1 MSSPIAQVRA
11 QAAADLTAVREQ
23 WGDLL
28 AAIGEPPRRAEW
40 MPYERRGFLD
50 QLAAADH
57 EDDDQAVEPVVGR
70 LPLILR
76 EHPAPADLR
85 ALDAALAV
93 ERDVFDMCDAV
104 AERVQLPT
112 RDPRGTWSIG
122 APDDPRLWRLPTH
135 RDAGPGAITS
145 TGSRVYGLHWAC
157 VWLEGR
163 ALDDDPADRALFA
176 PTPAPLV
183 DQLADVAR
191 AARRR
196 VEAALGRESRTITLD
211 EPCPFC
217 TAGRITVHNGGGDPR
232 AAVATCSTGPSCPA
246 PVDTDRGR
254 RAWRGPALVG
264 LLAALEEGRTAPA
277 A

>member
-1 MSSPIAQVRA
+1 MTSPVSDVRA
-11 QAAADLTAVREQ
+11 QAAADLAAVREQ

-50 QLAAADH
+50 QLAAADR

-85 ALDAALAV
+85 ALDAALDV
-93 ERDVFDMCDAV
+93 EHTVFDMCDAV
-104 AERVQLPT
+104 AERVQFPSG
-112 RDPRGTWSIG
+112 DPH
-122 APDDPRLWRLPTH
+122 DPHLWRLPTH
-135 RDAGPGAITS
+135 RDAGPGPAAS
-145 TGSRVYGLHWAC
+145 TGSRAYGLHWAA

-163 ALDDDPADRALFA
+163 ALDEQADRALFT
-176 PTPAPLV
+176 PTPATLV
-183 DQLADVAR
+183 DQIADVAR
-191 AARRR
+191 TARRR

-211 EPCPFC
+211 DPCPFC
-217 TAGRITVHNGGGDPR
+217 KAGRITVHNGGGDPR
-232 AAVATCSTGPSCPA
+232 AAVATCSAGPSCPA
-246 PVDTDRGR
+246 PVDAERGR

-264 LLAALEEGRTAPA
+264 LLAALEERRTAPA